1 MIISYALALGA
12 GVANAAGNVLNR
24 KAARDEPSSAQFRL
38 RLFRDLARR
47 PAWLAAAG
55 MMIVSFAL
63 AAAALGTGQL
73 AAVQLLV
80 ILELPMTI
88 IGGSWLLKA
97 RLGRR
102 EWTAIAAMTAGVIGL
117 LALLDPQP
125 GPGRPVPALPWII
138 GSAATIGAVAVFTV
152 AGRAQTAPAA
162 RACLL
167 GVASGLAYGLTAAY
181 TKGMTSEFAAGGVTG
196 VLTTWEFYACATSG
210 VAAAFLLE
218 NAYQAGPL
226 TASQPGITLVDPVI
240 STLWGVVVFG
250 ELVSRGAVLAFT
262 PIPLFAVA
270 AGVLLLSKSPILRET
285 QTRSAESGSGR
296 GGMAFNC
303 SGAETMGSEPAARRA
318 GGNS

>member
-1 MIISYALALGA
+1 MIISYALAFGA
-12 GVANAAGNVLNR
+12 GLANATGNVLNR
-24 KAARDEPSSAQFRL
+24 KAAQDEPSSAQFRL
-38 RLFRDLARR
+38 RLFRDLAHR
-47 PAWLAAAG
+47 PAWLAAVG
-55 MMIVSFAL
+55 MMIISFAL

-73 AAVQLLV
+73 ASVQLVV

-88 IGGSWLLKA
+88 IGGALLLKSPLA
-97 RLGRR
+97 RRD
-102 EWTAIAAMTAGVIGL
+102 WIAIAAMTGGVIGL

-125 GPGRPVPALPWII
+125 GSGRPIPALLWIL
-138 GSAATIGAVAVFTV
+138 GSAATIGAIAAFAV
-152 AGRAQTAPAA
+152 AGRAHPAPAA
-162 RACLL
+162 RASLL

-181 TKGMTSEFAAGGVTG
+181 TKGMTDQFAAGGITA

-262 PIPLFAVA
+262 PIPLLAVA
-270 AGVLLLSKSPILRET
+270 AGVLLLSKSPILHAT
-285 QTRSAESGSGR
+285 QARSAESGSGR
-296 GGMAFNC
+296 DGMAFNN
-303 SGAETMGSEPAARRA
+303 SGAETMGSRPAARRA